1 MVLRWEV
8 RYQPRNGLWLDFMEA
23 LIVDDDDLMADLLET
38 VVAGLHPSITVR
50 TASGFHEAMS
60 QWEKR
65 KPSLLIVD
73 WNLPDGSGLEV
84 VRQVRAQDKAV
95 AIVMITGRADRES
108 ILKVA
113 HYRINGYISKPFNVE
128 MLHDRLVAIIGKVIP
143 EEPETLST
151 LEATLADGV
160 KTVIQLPVKTD
171 AAAMLELISRADDL
185 SAAQLT
191 ERWQDDPSVCSRLLD
206 VANRSSFRRTGEP
219 VVNLRDAIST
229 MGVPMAL
236 NQGLAL
242 ALDVGA
248 AFTSDFLVASAVDCQ
263 RQAETAALEAQ
274 RVALAL
280 GKRSPQFFTAGLL
293 SRIGELA
300 VLKVMDQFQR
310 QGGELSE
317 ELVAQALRDWAQP
330 YGNKLKIQWS
340 LPLELRQL
348 IGAVHYLPRENV
360 TQDRLIMRAG
370 ALLAEKD
377 APEAEL
383 GKILRQLGLDDWHKT
398 AHSQGQDQE
407 DQGDGGSGNSA

>member
-1 MVLRWEV
+1 
-8 RYQPRNGLWLDFMEA
+8 MEA

-38 VVAGLHPSITVR
+38 VVAGLHPSIRVY
-50 TASGFHEAMS
+50 TASGFREAMS

-128 MLHDRLVAIIGKVIP
+128 MLHDRLVAMIGKVLP
-143 EEPETLST
+143 EEPEALSS
-151 LEATLADGV
+151 LDATLADGV

-185 SAAQLT
+185 SATQLT

-219 VVNLRDAIST
+219 VINLRDAIST

-248 AFTSDFLVASAVDCQ
+248 AFTSDFLVASAVECQ
-263 RQAETAALEAQ
+263 KQAETAAREAQ

-340 LPLELRQL
+340 LPLDLRQL

-370 ALLAEKD
+370 GLLAEKD
-377 APEAEL
+377 APDAEL
-383 GKILRQLGLDDWHKT
+383 SKILRQLGLDDWHKE
-398 AHSQGQDQE
+398 AHSQGQNQE
-407 DQGDGGSGNSA
+407 ENQDGGSGNPA

>member
-1 MVLRWEV
+1 
-8 RYQPRNGLWLDFMEA
+8 MEA

-38 VVAGLHPSITVR
+38 VVAGLHPSIRVC
-50 TASGFHEAMS
+50 TASGFREAMS

-128 MLHDRLVAIIGKVIP
+128 MLHDRLVAMIGKVLP
-143 EEPETLST
+143 EEPEALSS
-151 LEATLADGV
+151 LDATLADGV

-248 AFTSDFLVASAVDCQ
+248 VFTSDFLVASAVECQ
-263 RQAETAALEAQ
+263 KQAETAAREAQ

-370 ALLAEKD
+370 GLLAEKD

-383 GKILRQLGLDDWHKT
+383 GKILRQLGLDDWHKE
-398 AHSQGQDQE
+398 AHSQGQNQE
-407 DQGDGGSGNSA
+407 ENQDGGSGNPA